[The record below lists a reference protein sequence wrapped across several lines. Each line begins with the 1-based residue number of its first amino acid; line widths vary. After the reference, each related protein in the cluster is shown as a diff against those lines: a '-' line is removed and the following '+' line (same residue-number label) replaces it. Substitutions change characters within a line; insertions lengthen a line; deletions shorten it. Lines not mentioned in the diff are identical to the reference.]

1 MAMNLDHEDLNR
13 LIEKITSSDIQE
25 FSLEGEDFKLE
36 IKRNLSDQNQVIN
49 NSVLFWSLLSCLL
62 AQFFKIIFNF
72 FSTGEIKFRIM
83 FETGGMP
90 SSHSALITGATSGIG
105 YELGF
110 DSSIFALAVAVALI
124 VMYDASGVRKSAG
137 IQAAEINKLSKKL
150 DPQSE
155 LLLKETLGHT
165 KIEVMVGSFLG
176 PLITLPGMFFL
187 GSPLKIFNLIIN

>member
-1 MAMNLDHEDLNR
+1 MY
-13 LIEKITSSDIQE
+13 E
-25 FSLEGEDFKLE
+25 FFALFD
-36 IKRNLSDQNQVIN
+36 

-72 FSTGEIKFRIM
+72 ISNGEIRFGIM

-105 YELGF
+105 YEIGF
-110 DSSIFALAVAVALI
+110 DSSVFALAVAVALI

-137 IQAAEINKLSKKL
+137 VQAAEINKLSKIL

-155 LLLKETLGHT
+155 LFLKDTLGHT
-165 KIEVMVGSFLG
+165 KIEVMVGSILG

-187 GSPLKIFNLIIN
+187 GSPSKIFYFLIN

>member
-1 MAMNLDHEDLNR
+1 M
-13 LIEKITSSDIQE
+13 SD
-25 FSLEGEDFKLE
+25 FFTLFD
-36 IKRNLSDQNQVIN
+36 

-72 FSTGEIKFRIM
+72 FITGKISFRIM

-105 YELGF
+105 YEIGF
-110 DSSIFALAVAVALI
+110 DSPIFAFAVAVALI

-137 IQAAEINKLSKKL
+137 VQAAEINKLSKKI

-165 KIEVMVGSFLG
+165 KIEVMVGSLLG

-187 GSPLKIFNLIIN
+187 GSPVEIFDFIIN

>member
-1 MAMNLDHEDLNR
+1 M
-13 LIEKITSSDIQE
+13 SE
-25 FSLEGEDFKLE
+25 FF
-36 IKRNLSDQNQVIN
+36 VFFN

-62 AQFFKIIFNF
+62 AQSFKIIFNF
-72 FSTGEIKFRIM
+72 FSTGEVRFGIV

-137 IQAAEINKLSKKL
+137 LQAVEINKLSKKINPL
-150 DPQSE
+150 SE
-155 LLLKETLGHT
+155 AILKETLGHT
-165 KIEVMVGSFLG
+165 KIEVLVGSILG

-187 GSPLKIFNLIIN
+187 GSPLKIFDLIIN

>member
-1 MAMNLDHEDLNR
+1 M
-13 LIEKITSSDIQE
+13 SE
-25 FSLEGEDFKLE
+25 FFALF
-36 IKRNLSDQNQVIN
+36 N

-62 AQFFKIIFNF
+62 AQFLKILFNF
-72 FSTGEIKFRIM
+72 FSNGEIRFGIM

-90 SSHSALITGATSGIG
+90 SSHSALITGAASGIG

-110 DSSIFALAVAVALI
+110 DSSIFALSVAVSLI

-137 IQAAEINKLSKKL
+137 IQAAEINNLSKKL

-155 LLLKETLGHT
+155 LLLKENLGHT
-165 KIEVMVGSFLG
+165 KTEVLVGSFLG

>member
-1 MAMNLDHEDLNR
+1 M
-13 LIEKITSSDIQE
+13 SD
-25 FSLEGEDFKLE
+25 FFTLFD
-36 IKRNLSDQNQVIN
+36 
-49 NSVLFWSLLSCLL
+49 NSVLFWSVLSCLL

-72 FSTGEIKFRIM
+72 LITGKLRFGIM

-137 IQAAEINKLSKKL
+137 IQATEINKLSKKI
-150 DPQSE
+150 DPKSE
-155 LLLKETLGHT
+155 LFLKETLGHS
-165 KIEVMVGSFLG
+165 KIEVMVGSLLG

-187 GSPLKIFNLIIN
+187 GSPLKIFDLIIN

>member
-1 MAMNLDHEDLNR
+1 M
-13 LIEKITSSDIQE
+13 SE
-25 FSLEGEDFKLE
+25 FSALLD
-36 IKRNLSDQNQVIN
+36 

-72 FSTGEIKFRIM
+72 FSTGEIRFGIM

-124 VMYDASGVRKSAG
+124 VMYDASGVRKSDG
-137 IQAAEINKLSKKL
+137 IQAAEINKISKKIDL
-150 DPQSE
+150 QSDVF
-155 LLLKETLGHT
+155 LKETLGHT

-176 PLITLPGMFFL
+176 PLITLPGLFFL
-187 GSPLKIFNLIIN
+187 GSPLKIFYLIIN

>member
-1 MAMNLDHEDLNR
+1 M
-13 LIEKITSSDIQE
+13 SDF
-25 FSLEGEDFKLE
+25 FSFF
-36 IKRNLSDQNQVIN
+36 N

-72 FSTGEIKFRIM
+72 LSNGEIRFGIM

-90 SSHSALITGATSGIG
+90 SSHSALITGASSGIG

-110 DSSIFALAVAVALI
+110 DSSIFALSVAVALI

-150 DPQSE
+150 DPKSE
-155 LLLKETLGHT
+155 LFLKETLGHT
-165 KIEVMVGSFLG
+165 KIEVLVGSFLG

-187 GSPLKIFNLIIN
+187 GSPLKIFDLIIN

>member
-1 MAMNLDHEDLNR
+1 M
-13 LIEKITSSDIQE
+13 SE
-25 FSLEGEDFKLE
+25 FF
-36 IKRNLSDQNQVIN
+36 VFFN

-72 FSTGEIKFRIM
+72 FSTGEMRFGIM

-90 SSHSALITGATSGIG
+90 SSHSALITGAASGIG
-105 YELGF
+105 CEIGF
-110 DSSIFALAVAVALI
+110 DSPVFALSVAIALI

-137 IQAAEINKLSKKL
+137 IQAAEINNLSKKL
-150 DPQSE
+150 DPKSE
-155 LLLKETLGHT
+155 VNLKETLGHT
-165 KIEVMVGSFLG
+165 KVEVLVGSLLG

>member
-1 MAMNLDHEDLNR
+1 M
-13 LIEKITSSDIQE
+13 T
-25 FSLEGEDFKLE
+25 DFFTLF
-36 IKRNLSDQNQVIN
+36 D

-62 AQFFKIIFNF
+62 AQFFKIIFNLF
-72 FSTGEIKFRIM
+72 ITGKIRFRIM

-110 DSSIFALAVAVALI
+110 DSPIFALAVAVALV

-137 IQAAEINKLSKKL
+137 DQAVEINKLSKKL

-155 LLLKETLGHT
+155 VLLKETLGHT

-176 PLITLPGMFFL
+176 PLITLPGIFFL
-187 GSPLKIFNLIIN
+187 GSPLQIFNLIIN